1 VQWIKTVDYVKG
13 LDLQSRESGTGEEV
27 SRTLVSD
34 ESEVNRLSALP
45 KASPD
50 LLITSLFLNILS
62 LALPIALLQVYDRIV
77 PNSSFQTLALLVI
90 GVLSALALEA
100 LLRIGRSY
108 ATGWSGAQ
116 FEHRMGNTAFGRLLG
131 AGLLN
136 VQRKG
141 SGVLLEQM
149 SALKSVKEY
158 YGGQAA
164 TSLLDLP
171 FVFVF
176 LAVIGY
182 LGGTIVVVPVVVLVV
197 FAIVASRAGLK
208 LRSAIEEH
216 STANDR
222 KLNFI
227 IEVLGNVH
235 TVKSMAMESL
245 MMRRFERL
253 QETSA
258 ASSYEMAKRNA
269 GAIAQGAFFSQV
281 TMILVST
288 YGALLVMGNDLTI
301 GQLAACTL
309 LSGRAM
315 QPLQRVVGLWTRFQ
329 TIQLGRERVK
339 EILSLPT
346 TAGAGLPALP
356 EVQGR
361 LTMRDV
367 HFRYGPEEGEILRGI
382 DLDVAPGQCI
392 GIVGANGSGKTTL
405 LSVIMGILPP
415 SQGQVLVDGM
425 DLMDFDSSS
434 FKHQIGYL
442 PQEGELFK
450 GTILEN
456 ISMFNPDS
464 RELALRA
471 ADDLGLTE
479 VVAALPM
486 GFETVVGDGAYDTLP
501 TGLRQRI
508 CIARALLHD
517 PKIILFD
524 EANSSVD
531 KVGDTYLQAALDRL
545 KGHRTMIIISQRPS
559 LLRMTQNVYQL
570 SMGTLVERTDDGAPG
585 APPKS
590 GQPLRQ
596 LI

>member
-1 VQWIKTVDYVKG
+1 MGAGYSAQ
-13 LDLQSRESGTGEEV
+13 GELV
-27 SRTLVSD
+27 SRTVVS
-34 ESEVNRLSALP
+34 EKSEVDRLSALP

-50 LLITSLFLNILS
+50 LLVTSLFLNILS

-149 SALKSVKEY
+149 SSLKSIKEY

-171 FVFVF
+171 FVFIF
-176 LAVIGY
+176 LGVIWY
-182 LGGTIVVVPVVVLVV
+182 LGGVIVLVPVTVLVI
-197 FAIVASRAGLK
+197 FAIVASRTGLK
-208 LRSAIEEH
+208 LRAAIEEH

-258 ASSYEMAKRNA
+258 ASSYHMAQRNA
-269 GAIAQGAFFSQV
+269 AAIAQGSFFSQI
-281 TMILVST
+281 TMVLVSSV
-288 YGALLVMGNDLTI
+288 GALLVMDNTLTI

-309 LSGRAM
+309 LAGRAM

-329 TIQLGRERVK
+329 TIQLGRERVR

-346 TAGAGLPALP
+346 TDGANLPPLP
-356 EVQGR
+356 DITGR
-361 LTMRDV
+361 LTLRDV
-367 HFRYGPEEGEILRGI
+367 HFRYSPEEGEILRGI
-382 DLDVAPGQCI
+382 DLDIAPGQCI
-392 GIVGANGSGKTTL
+392 GVVGANGSGKTTL
-405 LSVIMGILPP
+405 LSVVMGVLPP

-434 FKHQIGYL
+434 FKRQIGYL

-456 ISMFNPDS
+456 ISMFDPEY
-464 RELALRA
+464 REAALRA
-471 ADDLGLTE
+471 ADNLGLTE

-486 GFETVVGDGAYDTLP
+486 GFETIVGDGAYDTLP
-501 TGLRQRI
+501 TGLRQRV

-517 PKIILFD
+517 PQIILFD

-531 KVGDTYLQAALDRL
+531 KVGDTYLMAALDRL
-545 KGHRTMIIISQRPS
+545 KGNRTMIVISQRPS
-559 LLRMTQNVYQL
+559 LLRMTDRVYQL
-570 SMGTLVERTDDGAPG
+570 SMGTLVERSDDGAPG
-585 APPKS
+585 GAPRS
-590 GQPLRQ
+590 AQPLRR